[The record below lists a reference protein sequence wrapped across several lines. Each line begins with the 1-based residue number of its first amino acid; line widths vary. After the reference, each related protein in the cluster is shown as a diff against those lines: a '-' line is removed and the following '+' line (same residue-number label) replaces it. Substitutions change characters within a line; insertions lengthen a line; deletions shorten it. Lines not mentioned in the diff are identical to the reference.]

1 MKAAVNAIKSKSSRL
16 PDFEKDEGHIN
27 REGKQL
33 LHNIDEI
40 QYHIN
45 RYKKYKEIHEE
56 LKKELKDKRES
67 KS

>member
-1 MKAAVNAIKSKSSRL
+1 L